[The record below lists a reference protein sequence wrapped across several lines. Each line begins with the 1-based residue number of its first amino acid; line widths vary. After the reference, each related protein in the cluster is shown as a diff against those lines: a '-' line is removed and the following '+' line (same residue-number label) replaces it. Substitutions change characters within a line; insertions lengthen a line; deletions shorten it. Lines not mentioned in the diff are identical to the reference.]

1 MPKIGEMEANDV
13 RSAVLRHVASLK
25 RARLTQG
32 AFSRHFSSKKELLR
46 EAIDEGFTQGPFM
59 PADQADQPLGNLIRR
74 YLTKVHR
81 QRGHV
86 MSRTNFGDGNCA
98 PPFRDEAGFHFTSA
112 EELCSDR
119 FQAFQQEAR
128 SVPPLERVGC
138 PVAVRVSGHLSH
150 DSCQPQ
156 SACGPSTLFSS
167 NLPVLASTPTSC
179 VTLLGGEVDNVCLR
193 CWFFRDAWMI
203 GRTTFQ

>member
-1 MPKIGEMEANDV
+1 MPKIGEVEANDV

-32 AFSRHFSSKKELLR
+32 AFSRHFSSKKELLC
-46 EAIDEGFTQGPFM
+46 EAIDDRFTQGPFK

-98 PPFRDEAGFHFTSA
+98 PPFLDEAGFHFTSA

-128 SVPPLERVGC
+128 SGPPQGTRWLSGRSEKSRLVRENIRFPRSIRRQ
-138 PVAVRVSGHLSH
+138 PVDGAVALHHLI
-150 DSCQPQ
+150 
-156 SACGPSTLFSS
+156 GLF
-167 NLPVLASTPTSC
+167 ARH
-179 VTLLGGEVDNVCLR
+179 LR
-193 CWFFRDAWMI
+193 A
-203 GRTTFQ
+203 